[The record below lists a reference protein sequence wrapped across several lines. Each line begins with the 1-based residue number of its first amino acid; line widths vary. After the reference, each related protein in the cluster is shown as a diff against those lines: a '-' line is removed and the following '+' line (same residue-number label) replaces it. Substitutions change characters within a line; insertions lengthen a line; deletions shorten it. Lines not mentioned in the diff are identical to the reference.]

1 MAANSQDSGLSTQDF
16 FWWREALGAALVLIS
31 RILTAPKTPWEN
43 DEFLF
48 AEAVRK
54 FDPSNYH
61 PHPPGYPLFVLLGKL
76 FMIIVHDPWR
86 ALVIVNVVAAPIGF
100 IALARAF
107 RNWIDDADLAVASA
121 LLYYFSAS
129 MLVHGTLALSDGV
142 AVAFLSLVILSVS
155 EGPGW
160 VGGAQSNVPSA
171 ARPARSPDR
180 ADARPRAVAD
190 AHHERA
196 RDLRRRLRLRLADV
210 VPAAGRRGGRRQ
222 QRHRVRDQAGRVR
235 RLARRGDV
243 ARHEVRR
250 RDRGPISP
258 APVGLEV
265 PHAPAPPL
273 RGPRHPRI
281 RPTVARASA
290 ADRLH
295 RGAARLRALRYG
307 SGRWRALLA
316 AIDDSRRARHRARL
330 RCRAP

>member
-107 RNWIDDADLAVASA
+107 RNWIDDADLAVAGA

-142 AVAFLSLVILSVS
+142 AVAFLSLVILTLSAS
-155 EGPGW
+155 EGKGPVW
-160 VGGAQSNVPSA
+160 ARGAQSNVPSA
-171 ARPARSPDR
+171 ARPARSLPF
-180 ADARPRAVAD
+180 AGAQG
-190 AHHERA
+190 
-196 RDLRRRLRLRLADV
+196 RD
-210 VPAAGRRGGRRQ
+210 
-222 QRHRVRDQAGRVR
+222 
-235 RLARRGDV
+235 
-243 ARHEVRR
+243 
-250 RDRGPISP
+250 DRGAVLLGIF
-258 APVGLEV
+258 
-265 PHAPAPPL
+265 
-273 RGPRHPRI
+273 
-281 RPTVARASA
+281 ASA
-290 ADRLH
+290 A
-295 RGAARLRALRYG
+295 
-307 SGRWRALLA
+307 
-316 AIDDSRRARHRARL
+316 I
-330 RCRAP
+330 